1 MDAEIENLNNL
12 IYSIARSFTNDEE
25 LIKDLYQEAIIGIIN
40 AKKNYDKNS
49 GAKFS
54 TYARMYI
61 YGEIFKYFNGDKSFK
76 VNKEI
81 VKMYKL
87 ILKTNDLLSQ
97 ELKKVP
103 TISEIANYLGTNE
116 ETIQNTI
123 MVMKST
129 LSLDHEFDED
139 DSSNMYNFIK
149 TSDSYNDLFFEELF
163 EGLTEEEKNL
173 IKCRYVDG
181 YSQSE
186 TASIMNMS
194 QSGVSRME
202 KESIN
207 KMRVRTKEV

>member
-49 GAKFS
+49 NAKFS

-103 TISEIANYLGTNE
+103 TISEIANYLGIDE

-123 MVMKST
+123 MVMKNT

-163 EGLTEEEKNL
+163 DGLTEEEKNL
-173 IKCRYVDG
+173 IKCRYIDG

-186 TASIMNMS
+186 TACIMNMS

>member
-54 TYARMYI
+54 TYSRMYI
-61 YGEIFKYFNGDKSFK
+61 YCEIFKYFNGDKSFK

-103 TISEIANYLGTNE
+103 TISEMANYLLN
-116 ETIQNTI
+116 
-123 MVMKST
+123 
-129 LSLDHEFDED
+129 
-139 DSSNMYNFIK
+139 NF
-149 TSDSYNDLFFEELF
+149 N
-163 EGLTEEEKNL
+163 KN
-173 IKCRYVDG
+173 I
-181 YSQSE
+181 
-186 TASIMNMS
+186 
-194 QSGVSRME
+194 
-202 KESIN
+202 
-207 KMRVRTKEV
+207 